1 VANNRRKSAAIALAV
16 IGIAGLSLASASTL
30 GIGTGTLQAGTQNL
44 TDCQSG
50 DVQANVASGGWSD
63 TAGAFLAGAV
73 TVSGVDVASPNDC
86 TGKTMDVQLLDASNH
101 SLADL
106 GTWTID
112 GASHPFGAPTGVDAA
127 AVKGVAIV
135 ISD

>member
-30 GIGTGTLQAGTQNL
+30 GIGTNTLQAGTQNL

-63 TAGAFLAGAV
+63 TAHAFLAGAV
-73 TVSGVDVASPNDC
+73 TVSGVDVTDPYNC
-86 TGKTMDVQLLDASNH
+86 TNKTMSVTLLDKNNEK
-101 SLADL
+101 LADL
-106 GTWTID
+106 TPWTID
-112 GASHPFGAPTGVDAA
+112 ASSKTFTAPTSIDAS
-127 AVKGVAIV
+127 AVYGVAIV